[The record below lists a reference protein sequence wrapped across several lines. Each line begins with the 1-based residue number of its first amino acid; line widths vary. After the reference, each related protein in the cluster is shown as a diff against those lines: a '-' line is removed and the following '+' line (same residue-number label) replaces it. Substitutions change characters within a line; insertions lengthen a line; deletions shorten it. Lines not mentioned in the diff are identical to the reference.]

1 MISALAEIRGGFGD
15 AIYLLASQCGTARV
29 VGMGLSSHK
38 AQFYHQLTTLL
49 EAGIGVQTATEHLR
63 TQRHQRLSA
72 FASALAY
79 GTANGLTLAESLETA
94 PKKQVDALETSLLS
108 AAERG
113 GKIEL
118 ATRQLSEHYEL
129 QAQLWQ
135 QILRAMIY
143 PIIVLHAAI
152 VLPSVGVF
160 VGGGGTIWEAIGK
173 PLLIAYAL
181 VAAVWLG
188 GRWLWEQGQ
197 WSDSIDSL
205 LNRIPGLGSWR
216 KSLSL
221 ARFCQALGIQ
231 LQAGENVA
239 KAVASA
245 GKASATANLKH
256 ATKAM
261 AQTISQEGCPLGP
274 LLLMSNHFNPDLA
287 QILSTSETAGRLELE
302 SLERAR
308 KLMDTARNSAA
319 TTGMWVPKLLYAPIA
334 LYAVWRIFSFYRD
347 YIGNLTKG
355 LDL

>member
-1 MISALAEIRGGFGD
+1 
-15 AIYLLASQCGTARV
+15 
-29 VGMGLSSHK
+29 MGLSSRK

-63 TQRHQRLSA
+63 TQRHQQLPA
-72 FASALAY
+72 FASALAD
-79 GTANGLTLAESLETA
+79 GTAQGLTLAEALETA
-94 PKKQVDALETSLLS
+94 PKKQVDALEISLLG

-129 QAQLWQ
+129 EAQLWH
-135 QILRAMIY
+135 QILRAMVY

-152 VLPSVGVF
+152 VLPSVGVL
-160 VGGGGTIWEAIGK
+160 VGGGGTVWEAMGK
-173 PLLIAYAL
+173 PLLIAYAILAL
-181 VAAVWLG
+181 VWFG
-188 GRWLWEQGQ
+188 GRWLWAQGQ
-197 WSDSIDSL
+197 WSDGIDAL
-205 LNRIPGLGSWR
+205 LNRIPALGTWR

-261 AQTISQEGCPLGP
+261 AQTINAEGCPLGP
-274 LLLMSNHFNPDLA
+274 LLLMSHHFNPELA
-287 QILSTSETAGRLELE
+287 QVLATSETAGRLELE
-302 SLERAR
+302 SLARAR

-319 TTGMWVPKLLYAPIA
+319 TTGTWVPKLLYAPIA
-334 LYAVWRIFSFYRD
+334 LYAVWRIYTFYRD
-347 YIGNLTKG
+347 YLGNLTKG